1 MSDEWKE
8 RSMAATMRDVAAL
21 ANVSQRTVSN
31 VVNDYVHV
39 KPETRERVQRAIDLL
54 KYKPSPSARILR
66 GGKTGLVALAVPEIN
81 APYFAELADLVQTR
95 ASARGLTLLIDQ
107 TGGTRERE
115 LLVLDGY
122 HRKAI
127 DGLILSPLA
136 ITADDLERRE
146 LDIPTVLLGESVTAT
161 NILHVSID
169 NVAAARAA
177 VQYLL
182 ASGRRRVAAIGA
194 VLNFETVSP
203 AQRRT
208 EGYLKEMHSAGHAEA
223 SSLAFPTSEWSL
235 AEGYRVAQDV
245 VRREPDVDALF
256 CFNDTLAIG
265 AIKALTDLGIA
276 IPGDVA
282 VLGWDDIAEASYSNP
297 SLTTITPDKA
307 GIAHAAVD
315 SLLHRLDGQEQD
327 QTEITTAFT
336 LTVRDST

>member
-1 MSDEWKE
+1 
-8 RSMAATMRDVAAL
+8 MAATMRDVAAL

-54 KYKPSPSARILR
+54 KYRPSPAARNLR
-66 GGKTGLVALAVPEIN
+66 GGRTGLVALAVPEIA
-81 APYFAELADLVQTR
+81 APYFAELADLVQDR

-146 LDIPTVLLGESVTAT
+146 LDIPTVLLGESVTVT

-169 NVAAARAA
+169 NVAAARSA
-177 VQYLL
+177 VRHLL

-194 VLNFETVSP
+194 VPSFETVSP

-208 EGYLKEMHSAGHAEA
+208 EGYLKEMHSAGHADA
-223 SSLAFPTSEWSL
+223 SSLAFATREWSL
-235 AEGYRVAQDV
+235 AEGYRVASDIIRQE
-245 VRREPDVDALF
+245 RGIDALF
-256 CFNDTLAIG
+256 CFNDVLAIG
-265 AIKALTDLGIA
+265 AIKALTDLGLRV
-276 IPGDVA
+276 PTDVA
-282 VLGWDDIAEASYSNP
+282 VMGWDDIAEASYVTP
-297 SLTTITPDKA
+297 SLTTITPNKA
-307 GIAHAAVD
+307 DIARIAVD
-315 SLLHRLDGQEQD
+315 SLLDRLSGQD
-327 QTEITTAFT
+327 QETTEITTT
-336 LTVRDST
+336 YTISVRDSA